1 MTVIARFEVTPV
13 GEESMT
19 EEIAAAL
26 EAIDDHDVSYELTPT
41 ATVIEADD
49 MQAAYEAAATAH
61 ETIAGDDGRV
71 ITSVEVDDQGGRD
84 QRAAERVE
92 AVGQTLGR
100 APKG

>member
-13 GEESMT
+13 GDESMT
-19 EEIAAAL
+19 DEIADAI

-49 MQAAYEAAATAH
+49 VKTAYEAAATAH
-61 ETIAGDDGRV
+61 EAIAESDGRV
-71 ITSVEVDDQGGRD
+71 ITSLEVDDQGGRD

-92 AVGQTLGR
+92 AVGQKLGR

>member
-13 GEESMT
+13 GDESMT
-19 EEIAAAL
+19 DEIADAI
-26 EAIDDHDVSYELTPT
+26 EAIDDEDVSYELTPT

-49 MQAAYEAAATAH
+49 VETAYMAAAKAH
-61 ETIAGDDGRV
+61 EAIAGSDGRV

-92 AVGQTLGR
+92 AVGQKLGR